1 MQINHN
7 GVQKNM
13 QDLLEDVVA
22 IDDIGEI
29 INKAHLVLE
38 DLTNEYLGKDPEHF
52 EQSEFRALIAHG
64 YTRAQRRAHICID
77 YICQA
82 AEKLQEL
89 SRTNI
94 FLQEEL
100 KEAKLK
106 KEARMLELKATIV
119 NLNKEEIRQVK
130 EYAEMLKAQ
139 SEGVCNEKK

>member
-1 MQINHN
+1 MEIKNT
-7 GVQKNM
+7 VIQKDM
-13 QDLLEDVVA
+13 HDLLEDIEQ

-29 INKAHLVLE
+29 INKAHLMLE
-38 DLTNEYLGKDPEHF
+38 DLTNEYLGKDPERF

-82 AEKLQEL
+82 AKKLQEL
-89 SRTNI
+89 SNGTL

-100 KEAKLK
+100 AKENEKIIKLK
-106 KEARMLELKATIV
+106 NAIAGLTDDECKQAI
-119 NLNKEEIRQVK
+119 

-139 SEGVCNEKK
+139 SKGVCNEKK